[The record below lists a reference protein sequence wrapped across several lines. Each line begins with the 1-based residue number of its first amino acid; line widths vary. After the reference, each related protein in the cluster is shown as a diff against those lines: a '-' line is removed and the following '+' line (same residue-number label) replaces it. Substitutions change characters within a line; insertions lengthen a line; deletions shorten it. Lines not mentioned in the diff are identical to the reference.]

1 MPRLHQ
7 ILGARGMGLD
17 MLAAADAGGV
27 VVAADNPGYPQQ
39 VQMPSRGPRGLVL
52 GFGPTSINAGVATTF
67 SSQPQLIFRA
77 SRLMVLAAVASLF
90 TLTDFRIGRVSQ
102 FIAPNGVPAAAFAET
117 AVDSGLRGDTG
128 NVGQTLAV
136 IAQNN
141 AAAALTFSG
150 ACFGVAID
158 G

>member
-17 MLAAADAGGV
+17 MLAADAAMSQADH
-27 VVAADNPGYPQQ
+27 PGMPQQ
-39 VQMPSRGPRGLVL
+39 VAMPSRGPHGLVL
-52 GFGPTSINAGVATTF
+52 GFGPQSINGGVAVTF
-67 SSQPQLIFRA
+67 NSQPQLIFRA
-77 SRLMVLAAVASLF
+77 SRLMVLSSIAQLF

-128 NVGQTLAV
+128 NVGQTLAI

-141 AAAALTFSG
+141 AAGALTYSG